1 MKNVY
6 LSQTS
11 IFYDGLPY
19 VYLPYSIGSVWSYA
33 NQFDIVRNNYKL
45 KKLLFLR
52 DSVSD
57 VVESLDNPRIFGFSS
72 YLWNENYNLK
82 IAEKVKDKYPDCTI
96 IFGGPSVP
104 ENSKRFLLKYPF
116 VDFCIHN
123 EGEASFYSLLKE
135 FESPFPNFD
144 LPNISH
150 LKFGDYF
157 KGEFVRALSLEDIPS
172 PYASGLFDN
181 MLIEHPDLIF
191 NLTLETNRGCPFS
204 CTFCDWGSLTT
215 AKVKKFA
222 FERIK
227 EDLLWAAHNNIEF
240 VQCADA
246 NFGIFKQR
254 DTEIVNYIIDL
265 KNQYGYPKSFSTSWN
280 KNMKTDLLKLAKKLV
295 DAGMFR
301 RFTAS
306 IQTLNDDSLVAVKR
320 KNLDGSDFLNIID
333 EAKELGLP
341 VSTEIIMG
349 LPNETYESYLDLLE
363 YLRVKNVPYNYGHLH
378 ILKNSEMAKK
388 SYIQEH
394 EFDIIHSVSSYG
406 SEDVKEYEHIVVG
419 TKTLPRDK
427 MLKLYLFQWLMYSF
441 ERLKFT
447 DLIAD
452 TLNKVYNI
460 KFTEFYNDLLNHI
473 LTDTNHLL
481 HKDFIRLSSPLDNDC
496 LAVLDNHPNLK
507 QYDILDKIFYN
518 ETFYDDLKKFC
529 INKYGCDSEI
539 LEDAIL
545 YQLNSFRYK
554 KVDETIK
561 VNFKSNLFNVLNST
575 DKLLKTP
582 THFTVFKEK
591 IPTQYPNWFSF
602 IRSKTSWGNFA
613 DSRFNEVQLHN

>member
-1 MKNVY
+1 
-6 LSQTS
+6 
-11 IFYDGLPY
+11 
-19 VYLPYSIGSVWSYA
+19 
-33 NQFDIVRNNYKL
+33 
-45 KKLLFLR
+45 
-52 DSVSD
+52 
-57 VVESLDNPRIFGFSS
+57 
-72 YLWNENYNLK
+72 
-82 IAEKVKDKYPDCTI
+82 
-96 IFGGPSVP
+96 
-104 ENSKRFLLKYPF
+104 
-116 VDFCIHN
+116 
-123 EGEASFYSLLKE
+123 
-135 FESPFPNFD
+135 
-144 LPNISH
+144 
-150 LKFGDYF
+150 
-157 KGEFVRALSLEDIPS
+157 
-172 PYASGLFDN
+172 
-181 MLIEHPDLIF
+181 
-191 NLTLETNRGCPFS
+191 
-204 CTFCDWGSLTT
+204 
-215 AKVKKFA
+215 
-222 FERIK
+222 
-227 EDLLWAAHNNIEF
+227 
-240 VQCADA
+240 
-246 NFGIFKQR
+246 
-254 DTEIVNYIIDL
+254 
-265 KNQYGYPKSFSTSWN
+265 
-280 KNMKTDLLKLAKKLV
+280 
-295 DAGMFR
+295 
-301 RFTAS
+301 
-306 IQTLNDDSLVAVKR
+306 
-320 KNLDGSDFLNIID
+320 
-333 EAKELGLP
+333 
-341 VSTEIIMG
+341 
-349 LPNETYESYLDLLE
+349 
-363 YLRVKNVPYNYGHLH
+363 
-378 ILKNSEMAKK
+378 
-388 SYIQEH
+388 
-394 EFDIIHSVSSYG
+394 
-406 SEDVKEYEHIVVG
+406 
-419 TKTLPRDK
+419 
-427 MLKLYLFQWLMYSF
+427 MYSF